1 METIPFNPVKVPR
14 SNRVAIER
22 IMTDFEYGKFMPMAY
37 FPLLQGDSVR
47 NGKFQAVVRSREMV
61 SRLKTGM
68 KVRFQAW
75 LVPNNAFDRFNK
87 SEDELIKSYNK
98 EAGLGGSV
106 VDYIVTNKSWNGS
119 SVLGSY
125 DASTWDTSASNNV
138 KEFYQHMGIHHQN
151 AKLNIG
157 VVESYNTI
165 RNHRAK
171 SRSQKLFDAAERN
184 VYDHSFAPA
193 FWIDNPMG
201 YIKESFDS
209 DVLAGEINFS
219 GLSFQAPIRSKELG
233 ALNVGYGR
241 YNNNGSVAQNSDP
254 GSWSAF
260 PLTEGYNGTGS
271 SDSWTRITKEGTD
284 YIFQDIW
291 AELQAGAGQGAI
303 IASLADIEQAKKL
316 ASWAQLRAAY
326 SGVDDDALIERLL
339 DGLGIPNLVQRAPVP
354 LDSKVVSFVANER
367 FATDGASLDE
377 SVTDAVAACQL
388 SIRTPVINGGGQILI
403 TCEICPDMM
412 FERKEDKF
420 LTIDDQDDYPK
431 FVRDY
436 LDNEKVEKVTNSFV
450 DVNHSSPN
458 GTFGYAHL
466 NHSWQ
471 NRDFSRIGGSLYRP
485 SNDAFTEDRAGIL
498 AVEQADMTLQQSFYT
513 VPTLHKKIFADTVKP
528 GFECEAIGNLNIN
541 GLTVFGDQVVEAT
554 DDYDE
559 VKSQLDN
566 TRIDQSS

>member
-98 EAGLGGSV
+98 EAGLAGSV

-151 AKLNIG
+151 AKLNMA

-165 RNHRAK
+165 WNHRAK

-219 GLSFQAPIRSKELG
+219 GLSFQAPVKSSKWSYG
-233 ALNVGYGR
+233 TAGYHAATSNPTAG
-241 YNNNGSVAQNSDP
+241 YTYSVAADGNQMTDD
-254 GSWSAF
+254 GSQILWNDV
-260 PLTEGYNGTGS
+260 Y
-271 SDSWTRITKEGTD
+271 
-284 YIFQDIW
+284 
-291 AELQAGAGQGAI
+291 AELSAGVGSGSI
-303 IASLADIEQAKKL
+303 VASLADIEQAKKL

>member
-1 METIPFNPVKVPR
+1 MQKFVNFLRRESEKMRNNMETIPFNPVKVPR

-37 FPLLQGDSVR
+37 FPILQGDRVT

-75 LVPNNAFDRFNK
+75 LVPNNAFERFNK

-98 EAGLGGSV
+98 EPGLGGSV
-106 VDYIVTNKSWNGS
+106 VDYIVTNKAWNGS
-119 SVLGSY
+119 SVTTTS
-125 DASTWDTSASNNV
+125 DASTWDTAQGNNV
-138 KEFYQHMGIHHQN
+138 AEFYQHMGIHHQSAN
-151 AKLNIG
+151 LNMAL
-157 VVESYNTI
+157 VETYNTI
-165 RNHRAK
+165 WNHRAK
-171 SRSQKLFDAAERN
+171 ARSEKLFETAGRN
-184 VYDHSFAPA
+184 IYDHTFAPA
-193 FWIDNPMG
+193 FWIQNPMS

-209 DVLAGEINFS
+209 DVLAGEIQFT
-219 GLSFQAPIRSKELG
+219 GLNFQAPLVSQEQVFFSPHAVPSDTTGNAYTNVDGEL
-233 ALNVGYGR
+233 VW
-241 YNNNGSVAQNSDP
+241 NN
-254 GSWSAF
+254 
-260 PLTEGYNGTGS
+260 LY
-271 SDSWTRITKEGTD
+271 
-284 YIFQDIW
+284 
-291 AELQAGAGQGAI
+291 AELNTSVGQGAL

-326 SGVDDDALIERLL
+326 SGVDDDALIDRLL
-339 DGLGIPNLVQRAPVP
+339 DGLGIPNLIQRAPVP

-377 SVTDAVAACQL
+377 SVTDAVAACEL
-388 SIRTPVINGGGQILI
+388 NMRTPVINGGGQVMI

-420 LTIDDQDDYPK
+420 LTINDQDDYPK

-458 GTFGYAHL
+458 STFGYAHL
-466 NHSWQ
+466 NHAWQ
-471 NRDFSRIGGSLYRP
+471 QRDFSRIGGSLYRP
-485 SNDAFTEDRAGIL
+485 YNDAFTEDRAGIL

-513 VPTLHKKIFADTVKP
+513 VPALHKKIFADQVAA
-528 GFECEAIGNLNIN
+528 GFECEAIGSLNIN

-559 VKSQLDN
+559 IQSQLDN